1 MEITCTVTEAD
12 LFDAVASLPNP
23 TAFILGLDEC
33 VADEGF
39 TLDVM
44 GRLAEAMVKDYE
56 STERYYTKQL
66 MEVTFGEGDATTASA
81 WAPKP
86 SDLEQ
91 ITRRRETMSRVV
103 ALLKE
108 LL

>member
-1 MEITCTVTEAD
+1 MEITCTVTEAE
-12 LFDAVASLPNP
+12 LFDAVASLPDP
-23 TAFILGLDEC
+23 TTFILSLDEW

-39 TLDVM
+39 TLSLM
-44 GRLAEAMVKDYE
+44 SKLAQAMLKDYE
-56 STERYYTKQL
+56 STERHYTKQL
-66 MEVTFGEGDATTASA
+66 MEVAFGEDNETRP

-91 ITRRRETMSRVV
+91 ATRQRETMGRVV